1 MWADLQGMKSMTLF
15 KILMLKKESC
25 TPLIVL
31 FKVVATSGNRQQ
43 AGSYRGKAYRLPQGK
58 ACGCF
63 VGACLQAMAGESPPS
78 PFLIS
83 RQQADSARFEVVRFS
98 HCACKWCSRASR
110 HDDGF
115 VDGVKKLHA
124 GQHRAIRR
132 MTFPS
137 ADASPGDIPDFTLG
151 VVIGRYVEKVIAV
164 VDQTRQ

>member
-1 MWADLQGMKSMTLF
+1 MAQPAIQIHAQNNQSTFIPAMFVLGRPTISMVL
-15 KILMLKKESC
+15 LS
-25 TPLIVL
+25 PLLVCKQAMAGEPPPSPFFAI
-31 FKVVATSGNRQQ
+31 RQQ
-43 AGSYRGKAYRLPQGK
+43 AGSARLEV
-58 ACGCF
+58 ASC
-63 VGACLQAMAGESPPS
+63 SHR
-78 PFLIS
+78 PFKL
-83 RQQADSARFEVVRFS
+83 
-98 HCACKWCSRASR
+98 CSRASR